1 MHILTKVFVLIAA
14 VLSIMMASL
23 AIAYSVNVDRV
34 TADYRDM
41 QAAKIAFENELGA
54 QRATHGQAQAAL
66 EEDVQRLQDELASRN
81 ADTRRLE
88 AKNSELRIAL
98 RQAEAARESISS
110 KIAQLGVTTETQAR
124 IIDEYKNENDRLRDD
139 ELAYRDQKIDL
150 EKAISDLESQVIFYE
165 QVKRALQ
172 EQIQELRVAL
182 GNEAGGGAA
191 VAQGNNGQRTPTEIS
206 GPVIR
211 GTIDE
216 VVDDPNSGY
225 TRVRI
230 NLGSN
235 DRLREN
241 ARFYIIR
248 DNTQYLGDL
257 IVESVDLNHAV
268 GRVAFV
274 KDNQIV
280 RPGDQVQSKLGS

>member
-23 AIAYSVNVDRV
+23 AISYSVNVDRV

-41 QAAKIAFENELGA
+41 QAAKISAEAELQA

-66 EEDVQRLQDELASRN
+66 QEDLKSLRDELASRN

-88 AKNSELRIAL
+88 AANSELRIAL

-110 KIAQLGVTTETQAR
+110 KIAQLGVTTETQAN
-124 IIDEYKNENDRLRDD
+124 IIAEYKDENRVLRDG
-139 ELAYRDQKIDL
+139 ELAYRDEKIDL
-150 EKAISDLESQVIFYE
+150 EKAISDLESQVIVYE

-172 EQIQELRVAL
+172 EQIAEIQRENDGTTGVASSS
-182 GNEAGGGAA
+182 NAATEPTTIAGP
-191 VAQGNNGQRTPTEIS
+191 Q
-206 GPVIR
+206 IR

-216 VVDDPNSGY
+216 VVEDPNSGF

-241 ARFYIIR
+241 TRFYIVR
-248 DNTQYLGDL
+248 ENTEYLGDL

-274 KDNQIV
+274 KDSGTTI
-280 RPGDQVQSKLGS
+280 REGDQVLSKIGS

>member
-41 QAAKIAFENELGA
+41 QAAKIAFESELGA
-54 QRATHGQAQAAL
+54 QRATHGQERAAL
-66 EEDVQRLQDELASRN
+66 QEDVKRLQDELASRN

-88 AKNSELRIAL
+88 ATNSELRIAL

-150 EKAISDLESQVIFYE
+150 EKAISDLESQVIVYE

-182 GNEAGGGAA
+182 GNETNGS
-191 VAQGNNGQRTPTEIS
+191 VAQGSNGQRTPTEIS

-216 VVDDPNSGY
+216 VVNDPNSGS

-280 RPGDQVQSKLGS
+280 RAGDQVQSKLGS

>member
-23 AIAYSVNVDRV
+23 AIAYSVNVDRI

-41 QAAKIAFENELGA
+41 QAAKLSAESEMKS
-54 QRATHGQAQAAL
+54 QAAIHAQQL
-66 EEDVQRLQDELASRN
+66 ASSQETVKNLQDELASRN

-88 AKNSELRIAL
+88 AANSELRIAL

-110 KIAQLGVTTETQAR
+110 KIAQLGVTTETQAN
-124 IIDEYKNENDRLRDD
+124 IINEYKTELSRLRDD
-139 ELAYRDQKIDL
+139 ELAYRDEKIDL
-150 EKAISDLESQVIFYE
+150 EKAISDLESQVIVFE
-165 QVKRALQ
+165 QVKRSLE
-172 EQIQELRVAL
+172 EQLAEIKAQNNDSTATASTGSTRSAPIEI
-182 GNEAGGGAA
+182 AG
-191 VAQGNNGQRTPTEIS
+191 PL
-206 GPVIR
+206 IR

-216 VVDDPNSGY
+216 VVDDPNSGF

-235 DRLREN
+235 DRLRQN

-248 DNTQYLGDL
+248 NDTQYLGDL

-274 KDNQIV
+274 KDNQAV
-280 RPGDQVQSKLGS
+280 RAGDQVLSKLGS

>member
-1 MHILTKVFVLIAA
+1 VHILTKVFVLIAA

-23 AIAYSVNVDRV
+23 AISYSVNVDRV

-41 QAAKIAFENELGA
+41 QAAKISAENELKA
-54 QRATHGQAQAAL
+54 QQATHAQERGAL
-66 EEDVQRLQDELASRN
+66 EDDLGSLRDELASRN

-88 AKNSELRIAL
+88 AANSELRIAL

-110 KIAQLGVTTETQAR
+110 KIAQLGVTTETQAN
-124 IIDEYKNENDRLRDD
+124 IISEYKEENRVLRDG
-139 ELAYRDQKIDL
+139 ELAYRDEKIDL
-150 EKAISDLESQVIFYE
+150 EKAISDLESQVIVYE

-172 EQIQELRVAL
+172 EQIAEIQRENDGTGVA
-182 GNEAGGGAA
+182 NAGSTTADEPRQIA
-191 VAQGNNGQRTPTEIS
+191 
-206 GPVIR
+206 GPQIR
-211 GTIDE
+211 GTINE
-216 VVDDPNSGY
+216 VVQDPNSGF

-235 DRLREN
+235 DRLRAN
-241 ARFYIIR
+241 TRFYIVR

-274 KDNQIV
+274 KDSGTTIQE
-280 RPGDQVQSKLGS
+280 GDQVLSKIGS

>member
-23 AIAYSVNVDRV
+23 AISYSVNVDRV

-41 QAAKIAFENELGA
+41 QAAKISAEAELQA

-66 EEDVQRLQDELASRN
+66 QEDLKSLRDELASRN

-88 AKNSELRIAL
+88 AANSELRIAL

-110 KIAQLGVTTETQAR
+110 KIAQLGVTTETQAN
-124 IIDEYKNENDRLRDD
+124 IIAEYKDENRVLRDG
-139 ELAYRDQKIDL
+139 ELAYRDEKIDL
-150 EKAISDLESQVIFYE
+150 EKAISDLESQVIVYE

-172 EQIQELRVAL
+172 EQIAEIQRENDGTTGVASTS
-182 GNEAGGGAA
+182 NAAAEPTTIAGP
-191 VAQGNNGQRTPTEIS
+191 Q
-206 GPVIR
+206 IR

-216 VVDDPNSGY
+216 VVEDPNSGF

-241 ARFYIIR
+241 TRFYIVR
-248 DNTQYLGDL
+248 ENTEYLGD
-257 IVESVDLNHAV
+257 
-268 GRVAFV
+268 
-274 KDNQIV
+274 
-280 RPGDQVQSKLGS
+280 

>member
-23 AIAYSVNVDRV
+23 AIAYSVNVDRI
-34 TADYRDM
+34 TADYRDALAAADTAINE
-41 QAAKIAFENELGA
+41 QAAQNAI
-54 QRATHGQAQAAL
+54 HGQERAAMQ
-66 EEDVQRLQDELASRN
+66 EDISRMQDELASRN

-88 AKNSELRIAL
+88 ATSSELRIAL

-110 KIAQLGVTTETQAR
+110 KIAQLGVTTETQAK
-124 IIDEYKNENDRLRDD
+124 IIDEYKTELSRLRDG
-139 ELAYRDQKIDL
+139 ELAYRDEKIDL
-150 EKAISDLESQVIFYE
+150 EKAISDLESQVIVYE

-172 EQIQELRVAL
+172 EQIQELRVAM
-182 GNEAGGGAA
+182 GNASNGNANANNAAQEFPIERPGA
-191 VAQGNNGQRTPTEIS
+191 
-206 GPVIR
+206 VIR
-211 GTIDE
+211 GSIDE
-216 VVDDPNSGY
+216 VVADPNSGF

-235 DRLREN
+235 DRLSKNTRL
-241 ARFYIIR
+241 YIIR
-248 DNTQYLGDL
+248 NNNQYLGDM

-274 KDNQIV
+274 KDNQTI
-280 RPGDQVQSKLGS
+280 RAGDQVLSRLGS

>member
-23 AIAYSVNVDRV
+23 AISYSVNVDRV

-41 QAAKIAFENELGA
+41 QAAKISAEAELQA

-66 EEDVQRLQDELASRN
+66 QEDLKSLRDELASRN

-88 AKNSELRIAL
+88 AANSELRIAL

-110 KIAQLGVTTETQAR
+110 KIAQLGVTTETQAN
-124 IIDEYKNENDRLRDD
+124 IIAEYKDENRVLRDG
-139 ELAYRDQKIDL
+139 ELAYRDEKIDL
-150 EKAISDLESQVIFYE
+150 EKAISDLESQVIVYE

-172 EQIQELRVAL
+172 EQIAEIQRENDGTTGVASTS
-182 GNEAGGGAA
+182 NAAAEPTTIAGP
-191 VAQGNNGQRTPTEIS
+191 Q
-206 GPVIR
+206 IR

-216 VVDDPNSGY
+216 VVEDPNSGF

-241 ARFYIIR
+241 TRFYIVR
-248 DNTQYLGDL
+248 ENTEYLGDL

-274 KDNQIV
+274 KDSGTTI
-280 RPGDQVQSKLGS
+280 REGDQVLSKIGS

>member
-41 QAAKIAFENELGA
+41 LASKLAADAELQAA
-54 QRATHGQAQAAL
+54 RATQGQERAAL
-66 EEDVQRLQDELASRN
+66 QDDINRLQEELASRN

-88 AKNSELRIAL
+88 ASNSELRIAR
-98 RQAEAARESISS
+98 RQAEADRASITS
-110 KIAQLGVTTETQAR
+110 KIAQLGVTTETQAK
-124 IIDEYKNENDRLRDD
+124 IIDEYKTELSRLREG
-139 ELAYRDQKIDL
+139 ELAYRDEKIDL
-150 EKAISDLESQVIFYE
+150 EKAISDLQSQVIVYE
-165 QVKRALQ
+165 QVKRAL
-172 EQIQELRVAL
+172 EETIAEIQ
-182 GNEAGGGAA
+182 G
-191 VAQGNNGQRTPTEIS
+191 QSNNGSVVATNDGAGSVIELP
-206 GPVIR
+206 GALIR

-216 VVDDPNSGY
+216 VVDDPNSGF
-225 TRVRI
+225 TRVRL

-235 DRLREN
+235 DRLRKN

-248 DNTQYLGDL
+248 DNNQYLGDL
-257 IVESVDLNHAV
+257 IIESVDLNHAV

-274 KDNQIV
+274 KDNQTV
-280 RPGDQVQSKLGS
+280 RAGDQVLSKLGS

>member
-23 AIAYSVNVDRV
+23 AISYSVNVDRV

-41 QAAKIAFENELGA
+41 QAAKISAEAELQA

-66 EEDVQRLQDELASRN
+66 QEDLKSLRDELASRN

-88 AKNSELRIAL
+88 AANSELRIAL

-110 KIAQLGVTTETQAR
+110 KIAQLGVTTETQAN
-124 IIDEYKNENDRLRDD
+124 IIAEYKDENRVLRDG
-139 ELAYRDQKIDL
+139 ELAYRDEKIDL
-150 EKAISDLESQVIFYE
+150 EKAISDLESQVIVYE

-172 EQIQELRVAL
+172 EQIAEIQRENDGSTGVASSSTAAA
-182 GNEAGGGAA
+182 EPTTIAGP
-191 VAQGNNGQRTPTEIS
+191 Q
-206 GPVIR
+206 IR

-216 VVDDPNSGY
+216 VVEDPNSGF

-235 DRLREN
+235 DRLRAN
-241 ARFYIIR
+241 TRFYIVR
-248 DNTQYLGDL
+248 ENTEYLGDL

-274 KDNQIV
+274 KDSGTTI
-280 RPGDQVQSKLGS
+280 REGDQVLSKIGS

>member
-23 AIAYSVNVDRV
+23 AISYSVNVDRV

-41 QAAKIAFENELGA
+41 QAAKISAEAELQA

-66 EEDVQRLQDELASRN
+66 QEDLKSLRDELASRN

-88 AKNSELRIAL
+88 AANSELRIAL

-110 KIAQLGVTTETQAR
+110 KIAQLGVTTETQAN
-124 IIDEYKNENDRLRDD
+124 IIAEYKDENRVLRDG
-139 ELAYRDQKIDL
+139 ELAYRDEKIDL
-150 EKAISDLESQVIFYE
+150 EKAISDLESQVIVYE

-172 EQIQELRVAL
+172 EQIAEIQRENDGTTGVASSSTAAA
-182 GNEAGGGAA
+182 EPTTIAGP
-191 VAQGNNGQRTPTEIS
+191 Q
-206 GPVIR
+206 IR

-216 VVDDPNSGY
+216 VVEDPNSGF

-235 DRLREN
+235 DRLRAN
-241 ARFYIIR
+241 TRFYIVR
-248 DNTQYLGDL
+248 ENTEYLGDL

-274 KDNQIV
+274 KDSGTTI
-280 RPGDQVQSKLGS
+280 REGDQVLSKIGS

>member
-41 QAAKIAFENELGA
+41 QAAKVTAEAELSA
-54 QRATHGQAQAAL
+54 QRATHGQERAAL
-66 EEDVQRLQDELASRN
+66 EEDLTNLRDELASRN

-88 AKNSELRIAL
+88 ASNSELRIAL
-98 RQAEAARESISS
+98 RQAEAARESISA

-124 IIDEYKNENDRLRDD
+124 IIDEYKNENDRLRDG
-139 ELAYRDQKIDL
+139 ELAYRDEKIDL
-150 EKAISDLESQVIFYE
+150 EKAISDLESQVIVYE

-172 EQIQELRVAL
+172 EQIAEMQRESN
-182 GNEAGGGAA
+182 GTA
-191 VAQGNNGQRTPTEIS
+191 VASNNTRNSVVTEMTQL
-206 GPVIR
+206 VR
-211 GTIDE
+211 GSIDE
-216 VVDDPNSGY
+216 VMSDPNTGS

-235 DRLREN
+235 DRVSKNTRL
-241 ARFYIIR
+241 YIIR
-248 DNTQYLGDL
+248 DNNMYLGDM
-257 IVESVDLNHAV
+257 IIESVDLNHAV
-268 GRVAFV
+268 GRIAFV
-274 KDNQIV
+274 KDNQSI
-280 RPGDQVQSKLGS
+280 REGDQVLSRLGS